1 MNLKLEAT
9 DPVPEG
15 IDRQSPESDS
25 LSRLAYRAVLKQIMD
40 GELKPNEVVQE
51 ARLATDL
58 GFSRTPVREAIG
70 KLEGE
75 GFVVRNGRTVTV
87 QELTAADYFEIL
99 HMRRIIE
106 CEAAGLAAEPG
117 RIDAFA
123 LHALRQEVESLDATD
138 GVEKHWTVDGKI
150 HSMIAEAT
158 GSRLLA
164 QTVADLRRRS
174 LLFGIGRRP
183 GRLLSGK
190 AEHLALIDAI
200 LSGDAMEAKAVMW
213 RHLENMRAEVLRSLD
228 RFA

>member
-1 MNLKLEAT
+1 MNLKLQAT
-9 DPVPEG
+9 ESAPDS
-15 IDRQSPESDS
+15 IDRPSPEADS

-51 ARLATDL
+51 AKLALDL

-87 QELTAADYFEIL
+87 QELTVADYFEIL

-117 RIDAFA
+117 RIDESK
-123 LHALRQEVESLDATD
+123 LRALRHDVETLEASA
-138 GVEKHWTVDGKI
+138 GVEEHWTLDGKI

-183 GRLLSGK
+183 GRLRNGQT
-190 AEHLALIDAI
+190 EHLALIDAI
-200 LSGDAMEAKAVMW
+200 LAGDAAEAKAVMW
-213 RHLENMRAEVLRSLD
+213 RHLENMRTEVLRSLD